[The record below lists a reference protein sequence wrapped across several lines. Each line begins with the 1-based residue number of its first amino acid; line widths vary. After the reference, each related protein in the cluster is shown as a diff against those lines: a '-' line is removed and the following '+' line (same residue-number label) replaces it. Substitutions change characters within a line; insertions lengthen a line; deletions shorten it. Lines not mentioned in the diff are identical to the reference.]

1 MKDFN
6 YEKYRKNNPLL
17 KESLSS
23 VLSQYVES
31 AAERCFGGGGN
42 GENLMQYGLPE
53 VAEMIDSNMMNG
65 SMGNPDEDGFYTQA
79 TAIAF
84 KKFVDSMVKDEIEN
98 NNASRYGGGDDE
110 DTYDEFTD
118 TIKNIK

>member
-1 MKDFN
+1 MTG
-6 YEKYRKNNPLL
+6 RL
-17 KESLSS
+17 
-23 VLSQYVES
+23 
-31 AAERCFGGGGN
+31 GG
-42 GENLMQYGLPE
+42 
-53 VAEMIDSNMMNG
+53 
-65 SMGNPDEDGFYTQA
+65 PDEDGFYTQA

-98 NNASRYGGGDDE
+98 NNASRYGGSDDE